1 MSAISEWNNKIK
13 NLLNSPTYDENI
25 LTNFLLVGYDLQIG
39 YDIFIDILLFEEND
53 IISTNISIEPIFLF
67 FITNKVNVSL
77 DNIFIYY
84 LYKREAYGDMSLNF
98 DDILVPSEA
107 LFLTYSKRGK
117 ILDLII
123 KYKNII
129 GTNFSSNL
137 LLTYKTNISN
147 ILNIQ
152 SSNQSLRLPHDGF
165 NLPHDGFNL
174 PHDGFNLPKVLS
186 KIIIDYLFSDDLH
199 GVINLYSE
207 KYGGWQNIEAKSEYN
222 KITSIKTDIHLYS
235 FEIFKYNSQYLK
247 YHFHNINDDN
257 KTNEDYELELQQL
270 AEDDYLEHLY
280 DYY

>member
-1 MSAISEWNNKIK
+1 MSAIHEWTKKIK

-53 IISTNISIEPIFLF
+53 IISSNISIEPIFLF
-67 FITNKVNVSL
+67 FITNGVNVSL

-84 LYKREAYGDMSLNF
+84 LYKREAYGDMSVDF

-123 KYKNII
+123 KYINII

-147 ILNIQ
+147 IL
-152 SSNQSLRLPHDGF
+152 
-165 NLPHDGFNL
+165 
-174 PHDGFNLPKVLS
+174 
-186 KIIIDYLFSDDLH
+186 
-199 GVINLYSE
+199 
-207 KYGGWQNIEAKSEYN
+207 
-222 KITSIKTDIHLYS
+222 
-235 FEIFKYNSQYLK
+235 
-247 YHFHNINDDN
+247 
-257 KTNEDYELELQQL
+257 
-270 AEDDYLEHLY
+270 
-280 DYY
+280 